1 MAKRRKN
8 TRLRRAAALL
18 VALLLIAAI
27 ICGYILWSKG
37 YLDGF
42 IPSES
47 TSDEESSGG
56 SSDSTSNE
64 DSSSGSSDSTSDE
77 DSSSG
82 SSESTSDEES
92 SGGADIVTDELSI
105 HFLMLG
111 NKYSGDCTLIK
122 AGDTEILIDA
132 GSRASSAETIAEY
145 VSEYCEDG
153 VLEYVIATH
162 ADQDHISGFVGTT
175 KIPGIFDVFECETI
189 IDFPKTNKD
198 TKVYHDY
205 VEKRDAEVESGAVHY
220 TALECWNETDGA
232 KRSYEIADGIT
243 MNILYNV
250 FYEEKSSD
258 ENNYS
263 VCLLFTQGE
272 NHYLFTGD
280 LEEKGEEALV
290 EKNDLPQC
298 KLFKAGHH
306 GSPTSSTEAL
316 LSVIRPEIVVVS
328 CCCGYKEY
336 TDNMLNVF
344 PSQAFVDRV
353 APYTDKI
360 YVPTVY
366 SETAEGGFE
375 AMNGNIVVSSDGGEV
390 TVSCSNNDILFKDTE
405 WFKKYRTWPENGVGA
420 A

>member
-1 MAKRRKN
+1 MAKLKKN
-8 TRLRRAAALL
+8 TRRRRAAALL

-42 IPSES
+42 IPSGN
-47 TSDEESSGG
+47 TSDEGSSG
-56 SSDSTSNE
+56 
-64 DSSSGSSDSTSDE
+64 GSSDSTSDE

-82 SSESTSDEES
+82 SSDGTSDEDNS
-92 SGGADIVTDELSI
+92 SGADIVTDELSI

-189 IDFPKTNKD
+189 IDFPRTNKD

-220 TALECWNETDGA
+220 TALECWNETNGA

-290 EKNDLPQC
+290 ENNDLPQC

-328 CCCGYKEY
+328 CCCGNETEY
-336 TDNMLNVF
+336 PFSSMDVVF

-375 AMNGNIVVSSDGGEV
+375 AMNGNVVVSSDGGEV
-390 TVSCSNNDILFKDTE
+390 NVSCSNNDILFKDTE